1 VKQLL
6 GFPRLSRPCAPTTVA
21 AVAFA
26 SLLVDVS
33 LAGFAIAF
41 LDSMGLTAP
50 CDCVQRE
57 MLGLTSPAAMI
68 LHMAQVQSALIKATA
83 TEELENATV
92 ELGLAARHAN

>member
-1 VKQLL
+1 MKQLL
-6 GFPRLSRPCAPTTVA
+6 GFPRQSRPYAPTTVA
-21 AVAFA
+21 AVVFA

-57 MLGLTSPAAMI
+57 MLGLTSPAAMM
-68 LHMAQVQSALIKATA
+68 LHIAQARSALIKVAA
-83 TEELENATV
+83 IEILENVTV